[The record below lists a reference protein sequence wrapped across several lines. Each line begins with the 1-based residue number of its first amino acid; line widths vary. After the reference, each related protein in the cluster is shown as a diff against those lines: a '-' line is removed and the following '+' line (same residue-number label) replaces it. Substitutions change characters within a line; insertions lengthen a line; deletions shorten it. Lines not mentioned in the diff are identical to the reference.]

1 MNFCVCCCLFVYCVY
16 KISTKSTFSF
26 NRDVYKERDVRYT
39 FTFCTVDC
47 FSMSVISALL
57 HKKKLEDST
66 RIFGMKFNDQTVT
79 YLFLAKWFTCFK
91 TANNNQNL
99 FSKFESLRRDE

>member
-1 MNFCVCCCLFVYCVY
+1 MFVAVFLSIAFTKFQQKVLFHSVVMF
-16 KISTKSTFSF
+16 TK
-26 NRDVYKERDVRYT
+26 KE
-39 FTFCTVDC
+39 
-47 FSMSVISALL
+47 MSDILLLFALL
-57 HKKKLEDST
+57 IVFPCLLYLRYYIKKKLEDST